1 MAVNRRGRRPACRIR
16 VALLALAA
24 TLLAAVAHAAA
35 IDAAASQVGFH
46 LVTRWGQSLDGRFNT
61 IRGAVDDM
69 GGDLRRVRLILSTS
83 DVEIVGHPGY
93 TRFARGSGF
102 FDAERWPLVEFI
114 SDPYPPELLQTGGAL
129 GGTLRMR
136 GVQRREVFVLQPAGC
151 ARPGIDCDVVA
162 SGRVRR
168 GDYGMR
174 RWRVALGDDV
184 RFSLRMR
191 LRAEPGQ

>member
-1 MAVNRRGRRPACRIR
+1 VAVNRRGRRPACRIR

-24 TLLAAVAHAAA
+24 TLLAATAQAAG
-35 IDAAASQVGFH
+35 IDPAASQIGFH
-46 LVTRWGQSLDGRFNT
+46 LATRWGQALDGRFHT

-69 GGDLRRVRLILSTS
+69 GGGRSRVRLILSTT

-93 TRFARGSGF
+93 TRFARGGGF

-114 SDPYPPELLQTGGAL
+114 SDPYPPELLRSGGAL

-136 GVQRREVFVLQPAGC
+136 GVQRREVFVVQPATCG
-151 ARPGIDCDVVA
+151 RPGVDCDVVA

-174 RWRVALGDDV
+174 RWRVAVGDEV

-191 LRAEPGQ
+191 MQAEAAQ

>member
-1 MAVNRRGRRPACRIR
+1 M
-16 VALLALAA
+16 
-24 TLLAAVAHAAA
+24 TWAVAAAGYA
-35 IDAAASQVGFH
+35 
-46 LVTRWGQSLDGRFNT
+46 
-61 IRGAVDDM
+61 
-69 GGDLRRVRLILSTS
+69 
-83 DVEIVGHPGY
+83 DVEIVGHSGY

-114 SDPYPPELLQTGGAL
+114 SDPYPPELLQSGGAL

-162 SGRVRR
+162 SGQVHR

-174 RWRVALGDDV
+174 RWRVALDDEV